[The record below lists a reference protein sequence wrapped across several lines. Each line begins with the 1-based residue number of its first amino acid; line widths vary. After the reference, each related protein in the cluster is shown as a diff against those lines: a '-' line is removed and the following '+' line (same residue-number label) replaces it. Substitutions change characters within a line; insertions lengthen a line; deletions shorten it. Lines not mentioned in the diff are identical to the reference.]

1 MFKTIWV
8 VKTLKKI
15 FHLKLF
21 LYWLADTEQHYLPAW
36 HYQSYWQQYSN
47 CGLDIEC
54 FRAMPVALLA
64 SINLT
69 NAWLALSSDV

>member
-1 MFKTIWV
+1 MFEKIWV

-21 LYWLADTEQHYLPAW
+21 LYWLVDTEQHYLPAW

-47 CGLDIEC
+47 CGLDIG
-54 FRAMPVALLA
+54 FLALPVALPA

-69 NAWLALSSDV
+69 NAWLTLSSDV